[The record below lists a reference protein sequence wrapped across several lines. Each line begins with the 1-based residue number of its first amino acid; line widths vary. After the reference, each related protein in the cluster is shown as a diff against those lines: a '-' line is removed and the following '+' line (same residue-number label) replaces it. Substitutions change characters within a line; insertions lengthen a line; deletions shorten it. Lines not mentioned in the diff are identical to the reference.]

1 MIRYVMI
8 KIFNDL
14 YNKKNIYIDSFNSLL
29 TIVIYILDLSKILL
43 YILKMFY
50 LNH

>member
-14 YNKKNIYIDSFNSLL
+14 YNKKNIYIDSSNSLL